1 MYYSNNI
8 VIQKKG
14 GVRFMSGKEKF
25 MEYAKHRLEI
35 KEQRRKEGER
45 AADGHVA
52 ETCRRID
59 KRLACE
65 RRRRGYKW

>member
-1 MYYSNNI
+1 
-8 VIQKKG
+8 
-14 GVRFMSGKEKF
+14 MSGKEKF

-45 AADGHVA
+45 AADSHVA
-52 ETCRRID
+52 ETCFRIS